1 MNIERIGTWL
11 YMRLHRH
18 SAHVKLPTGD
28 PHEHGQHA
36 LVEVRSILETR
47 V

>member
-1 MNIERIGTWL
+1 MKIERIGTWL
-11 YMRLHRH
+11 CMRLHRH

-36 LVEVRSILETR
+36 LVEFRSILETR
-47 V
+47 M